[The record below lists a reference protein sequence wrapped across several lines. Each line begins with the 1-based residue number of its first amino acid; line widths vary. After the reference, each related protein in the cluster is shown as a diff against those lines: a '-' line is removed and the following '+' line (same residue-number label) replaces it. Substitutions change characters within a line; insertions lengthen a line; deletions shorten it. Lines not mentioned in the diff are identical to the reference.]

1 MSDKKTILI
10 ADDDMDILEQTEAVL
25 LGAGYKVIIADSEKK
40 ATELLETERPN
51 LAVFDL
57 MMENMDSGFI
67 LSRKVKNLDSKIPV
81 IIVTAVTSET
91 GLHFDSDGNA
101 TSSWIKADAIINKDI
116 RYEQLLSKI
125 SDLLK

>member
-1 MSDKKTILI
+1 MKEKTILI
-10 ADDDMDILEQTEAVL
+10 ADDDIDLLEQTTAVVE
-25 LGAGYKVIIADSEKK
+25 GAGYKTITADSEKS
-40 ATELLETERPN
+40 AMEILENTEPD

-67 LSRKVKNLDSKIPV
+67 LSRKIKKMNPKIPV

-91 GLHFDSDGNA
+91 GLHFETDN
-101 TSSWIKADAIINKDI
+101 TKSSWIMADAIINKGI

-125 SDLLK
+125 EDLLK